1 MFNDALDDSPSL
13 KSYIESVFAE
23 CYAQAVKQAK
33 AETGLPVES
42 FPVICPYELPEVTDD
57 EFLPQ

>member
-1 MFNDALDDSPSL
+1 MRL
-13 KSYIESVFAE
+13 

-33 AETGLPVES
+33 AETGLSMES
-42 FPVICPYELPEVTDD
+42 FPLNCPYQLAQVTDD